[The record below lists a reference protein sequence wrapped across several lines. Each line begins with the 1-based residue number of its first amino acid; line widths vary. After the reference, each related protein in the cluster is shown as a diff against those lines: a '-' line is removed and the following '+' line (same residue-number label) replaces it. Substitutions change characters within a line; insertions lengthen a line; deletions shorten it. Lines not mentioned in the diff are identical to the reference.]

1 MEILKKHDKHTSYML
16 KNMFMIR
23 LQSKPFYKISMD
35 PLILRL
41 SNLYDTVRTGGK
53 REAAAPPSGSSQS
66 FVRRTTKYWV
76 HPDNV
81 TEVKIHILKHL
92 PVLIFQKTGQQEA
105 DPAITSIYLDNDSFD
120 LYLGRLEKTQG
131 AEAHRLRWY
140 GNMNQTEIFVER
152 KTHQEDWTGESS
164 VKARFTIKEKHVND
178 FLAGKYSMEH
188 TLEKA
193 RAKGEKS
200 DKEIDEALK
209 LSSEIQ
215 DTVLKKGLKPMV

>member
-1 MEILKKHDKHTSYML
+1 
-16 KNMFMIR
+16 
-23 LQSKPFYKISMD
+23 MD

-178 FLAGKYSMEH
+178 FLNGKYSMEH

-215 DTVLKKGLKPMV
+215 DTVLKKGLKPMVGFVIKLDSYLL